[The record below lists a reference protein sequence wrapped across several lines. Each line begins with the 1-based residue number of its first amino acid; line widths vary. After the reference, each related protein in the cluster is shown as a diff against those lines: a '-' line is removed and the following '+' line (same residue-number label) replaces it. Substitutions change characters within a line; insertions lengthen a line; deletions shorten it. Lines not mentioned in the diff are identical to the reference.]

1 VASFSLL
8 VLLLSIPPEPPA
20 AAMEDLDR
28 FLVDDAA
35 GFLAD
40 AADFFFLVMRL
51 AVSVL
56 IVFVLLPSDDA
67 DADGGA

>member
-1 VASFSLL
+1 MASFSLL
-8 VLLLSIPPEPPA
+8 LWLLSIPPEPPA

-35 GFLAD
+35 AFLAD
-40 AADFFFLVMRL
+40 AAVFFLVMRL

-56 IVFVLLPSDDA
+56 IVLVLLPSDDA